1 MQAKTLLNM
10 PIKRTLATFS
20 KTHFD
25 DETHYIFFKKLKY
38 FLSLTLK
45 NIGSLLG
52 HEIITVRE
60 GTVAKR
66 LSLFGR
72 PISTNQFF

>member
-1 MQAKTLLNM
+1 M

-20 KTHFD
+20 KTHFG
-25 DETHYIFFKKLKY
+25 DETHYIFLRNLKY
-38 FLSLTLK
+38 FLSLTFK

-60 GTVAKR
+60 GTVAVENYHF
-66 LSLFGR
+66 LVDQFR
-72 PISTNQFF
+72 PINFSN